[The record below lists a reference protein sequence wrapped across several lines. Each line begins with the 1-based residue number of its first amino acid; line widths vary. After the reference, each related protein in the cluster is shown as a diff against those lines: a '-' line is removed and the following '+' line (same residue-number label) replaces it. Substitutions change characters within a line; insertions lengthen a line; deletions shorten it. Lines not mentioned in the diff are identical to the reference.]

1 MVACTYEH
9 MNATYDLSPLL
20 KIGGAYHVSD
30 EYDGAHSTRN
40 YTYAMNVCG
49 AVDPRELPASCA
61 DKGEGNAWQVS
72 SDDAY
77 CYRLGATATAFS
89 PLDATDPSRG
99 VRLTYAGG
107 EACGALGPR
116 TFALDLVCKDRMA
129 NIPDRFHEYVEE
141 LTSTPCQY
149 EMELETIYACPRQ
162 CEIGRSSAGDLRLCS
177 GNGVCAY
184 DAALGSPACFC
195 YGDYDGSDCSTIQTK
210 KACGAE
216 AAVATGTIIG
226 LVFISLF
233 LAIIFAAVAFL
244 LRETRRNNVTYGLL
258 LDQATGR
265 NADGGTTVARKGQA
279 MEVELC

>member
-1 MVACTYEH
+1 MGAAPIPGAREAQTRGGASRDLQIMVACTYEH

-99 VRLTYAGG
+99 VRLTYA
-107 EACGALGPR
+107 
-116 TFALDLVCKDRMA
+116 
-129 NIPDRFHEYVEE
+129 
-141 LTSTPCQY
+141 
-149 EMELETIYACPRQ
+149 
-162 CEIGRSSAGDLRLCS
+162 
-177 GNGVCAY
+177 
-184 DAALGSPACFC
+184 
-195 YGDYDGSDCSTIQTK
+195 
-210 KACGAE
+210 
-216 AAVATGTIIG
+216 
-226 LVFISLF
+226 
-233 LAIIFAAVAFL
+233 AFL
-244 LRETRRNNVTYGLL
+244 R
-258 LDQATGR
+258 
-265 NADGGTTVARKGQA
+265 
-279 MEVELC
+279 